1 LAVIDRFAVHGGHPM
16 HTLGKL
22 FVIWGALFPL
32 ITLPSLGSG
41 AYRFMP
47 AFDVHFG
54 LLHMEYD
61 TVLETA
67 LIMVGVGLS
76 LWALPWGLLW
86 AAVCPGEVR
95 R

>member
-1 LAVIDRFAVHGGHPM
+1 MR
-16 HTLGKL
+16 TLGKL
-22 FVIWGALFPL
+22 FVIWGVLFPL
-32 ITLPSLGSG
+32 IVLPSVGSG

-54 LLHMEYD
+54 LLRMEYD

-86 AAVCPGEVR
+86 AAVCPGEIR

>member
-1 LAVIDRFAVHGGHPM
+1 MRM
-16 HTLGKL
+16 LGKL
-22 FVIWGALFPL
+22 FVIWGVLFPL
-32 ITLPSLGSG
+32 IVLPSVGSG

-54 LLHMEYD
+54 LLHVEYG
-61 TVLETA
+61 TVIETA

-76 LWALPWGLLW
+76 LWSLPCLG
-86 AAVCPGEVR
+86 GSR